1 MDPSVH
7 AIDQGYEPREA
18 SGEVELDELDDY
30 TVGRADIDVADRA
43 CAPRLGVNVRSGVA
57 EASQHTVEV
66 GSLQPE
72 VCHSKPRTKRA
83 CAHFGWFG
91 WCHAWGELADHQELS
106 AEEHAVVPPA
116 LAGRDGAEML
126 GTEAR
131 LVEPNRRQRVARM
144 NMNVVE

>member
-91 WCHAWGELADHQELS
+91 WCHAWGELADHQDLS
-106 AEEHAVVPPA
+106 TQDHAVIPPA
-116 LAGRDGAEML
+116 LTGRDGTEVLGAE
-126 GTEAR
+126 A
-131 LVEPNRRQRVARM
+131 
-144 NMNVVE
+144 